1 MRSSLL
7 IASAMAVAFA
17 APSLDA
23 KSKPTPV
30 AAAPV
35 KPLAPRYGAWGVDL
49 ANRDASVTPGEDF
62 NRYANGTWLAR
73 ATIPADQTK
82 SSSMRD
88 IYNLTLE
95 QKKYIIA
102 SQGPETQIGGLYKS
116 FMDEKA
122 VEKVSD
128 KPLRAELA
136 KIAAIPDKA
145 AMARYMGATAG
156 SFGRSLIDTGIIPD
170 LDDSSTKIF
179 WLGQG
184 GIGLP
189 DRDYYLKDEFKP
201 QRDAYLAYIQ
211 RQLALAGYKD
221 PAGTAAT
228 VLAFETEVAKLSWE
242 RAERRQLDKLNNP
255 TTLAKLK
262 TDVPGLDWAAFF
274 DGLGITQPGKI
285 NSSEKSAIERLAK
298 LFGDTPLETLKAW
311 ESFAVTDQASPYL
324 PDRYVQSR
332 FQYTKVLS
340 GLDQLPPRWKRAD
353 TLLDGTLGELIGKV
367 YVDDFFPARS
377 KAMMEE
383 LVANLKVAMAS
394 RIAGNDW
401 MEPATKMSA
410 LEKLAKMKVMVGYPE
425 TFRDYSALKID
436 ANDLYGNVVR
446 SSGFEWQYQLSQLY
460 KPVDR
465 NKWSMNP
472 QEVNAYNGSLE
483 NKIVFPA
490 GILQAPIFDPDAD
503 PAVNYG
509 SAGAVIGHEI
519 SHGFDDQGR
528 KIDAT
533 GSLRDWWTAKDAERF
548 AAEAA
553 KYGAQFD
560 SYEPIPGVHVNGKV
574 TMGENVADLAGL
586 LIAYEAYHAS
596 LKGKPAPVIDGLTGD
611 QRFFLAFAQTWREKL
626 RPEAAKQQIASDPHT
641 PSEFR
646 VIGPLRNVDAWYD
659 AFGIKAGGGKY
670 ALAPEA
676 RVHIW

>member
-7 IASAMAVAFA
+7 IASALAVALA

-23 KSKPTPV
+23 KSKPAPA

-49 ANRDASVTPGEDF
+49 TNRDVTVTPGEDF
-62 NRYANGTWLAR
+62 NRYANGSWIAR
-73 ATIPADQTK
+73 ATIPADQTGA
-82 SSSMRD
+82 STSLD
-88 IYNLTLE
+88 IYNLTLD

-116 FMDEKA
+116 FMDEKQ
-122 VEKVSD
+122 VEKMSD
-128 KPLRAELA
+128 KPLRTELA
-136 KIAAIPDKA
+136 KIAAIKDKSEF
-145 AMARYMGATAG
+145 ARYMGATAA
-156 SFGRSLIDTGIIPD
+156 SFGRSLIDIGVVPD
-170 LDDSSTKIF
+170 LDDSSTKIL

-189 DRDYYLKDEFKP
+189 DRDYYLKDEFKT
-201 QRDAYLAYIQ
+201 QRDAYLGYMT
-211 RQLALAGYKD
+211 RQLGLAGFKD

-228 VLAFETEVAKLSWE
+228 VLAFETEVARVSWE
-242 RAERRQLDKLNNP
+242 RTERRQLDKLNNP
-255 TTLAKLK
+255 TSLNKLK
-262 TDVPGLDWAAFF
+262 AEVPGLDWAAFF
-274 DGLGITQPGKI
+274 DGLDITQPGKI
-285 NSSEKSAIERLAK
+285 NASEKSAIERLAK
-298 LFGDTPLETLKAW
+298 LFADTPLETLKAW
-311 ESFAVTDQASPYL
+311 ESFAVADQASPYL

-340 GLDQLPPRWKRAD
+340 GRDQLPPRWKRAD
-353 TLLDGTLGELIGKV
+353 TLMDNTLGELMGKV
-367 YVDDFFPARS
+367 YVEDFFPARS
-377 KAMMEE
+377 KAMLEG
-383 LVANLKVAMAS
+383 LVANLKVAMAK
-394 RIAGNDW
+394 RIATNDW
-401 MEPATKMSA
+401 MEPATKMAA
-410 LEKLAKMKVMVGYPE
+410 LEKLARMKVMVGYPDK
-425 TFRDYSALKID
+425 FRDYSALKINP
-436 ANDLYGNVVR
+436 ADLYGNVVR
-446 SSGFEWQYQLSQLY
+446 SSAFDWQYQLSQLY

-490 GILQAPIFDPDAD
+490 GILQAPVFDPDAD

-509 SAGAVIGHEI
+509 AIGAIIGHEI

-528 KIDAT
+528 KIDST

-548 AAEAA
+548 NAETA

-560 SYEPIPGVHVNGKV
+560 GYEPIPGVHVNGKV
-574 TMGENVADLAGL
+574 TMGENVADLAGV
-586 LIAYEAYHAS
+586 LIALDAYHAS
-596 LKGKPAPVIDGLTGD
+596 LKGKDAPVIDGLTGD
-611 QRFFLAFAQTWREKL
+611 QRFFLAYAQWYKEKQ

-641 PSEFR
+641 PSSFR
-646 VIGPLRNVDAWYD
+646 AIGPLRNVDAWYD
-659 AFGIKAGGGKY
+659 AFGVKPGGGKY

>member
-23 KSKPTPV
+23 KTK
-30 AAAPV
+30 AAATAPV

-49 ANRDASVTPGEDF
+49 ANRDATVTPGEDF
-62 NRYANGTWLAR
+62 NRYANGAWLAR
-73 ATIPADQTK
+73 ATIPADQTNT
-82 SSSMRD
+82 SSMRD

-122 VEKVSD
+122 VEKVGD

-136 KIAAIPDKA
+136 KIAAIQDKA
-145 AMARYMGATAG
+145 GMARYMGATSG
-156 SFGRSLIDTGIIPD
+156 GFGRSLIDTGIVPD

-201 QRDAYLAYIQ
+201 QRDAYLAYMQ

-228 VLAFETEVAKLSWE
+228 ILAFETEVAKLSWE

-262 TDVPGLDWAAFF
+262 TDVPGLDWTAFF
-274 DGLGITQPGKI
+274 DGLGIAQPGKI
-285 NSSEKSAIERLAK
+285 NSSEKSAVDRLAK

-311 ESFAVTDQASPYL
+311 ESFAVIDQASPYL

-394 RIAGNDW
+394 RIAGNAW
-401 MEPATKMSA
+401 MEPTTKMSA

-436 ANDLYGNVVR
+436 AGDLYGNVVR

-509 SAGAVIGHEI
+509 SVGAVIGHEI

-533 GSLRDWWTAKDAERF
+533 GSLRDWWTAKDAMRF

-553 KYGAQFD
+553 KYGAQYD
-560 SYEPIPGVHVNGKV
+560 SYEPIPGMHVNGKV
-574 TMGENVADLAGL
+574 TMGENVADLAGV

-611 QRFFLAFAQTWREKL
+611 QRFFLAFAQTWKQKQ